1 MDGSGSYDDVVKNIP
16 LWQKQFPNSST
27 KVTFASAD
35 LKYLKESI
43 IHLWNLGLKLI
54 PANVVF
60 EDVWQEGDD
69 LIFEEQLKELADYI
83 IEHKMW
89 KNTLSDFFD
98 PLVGFPL
105 DAAIRKILLRRR
117 QNGSC

>member
-69 LIFEEQLKELADYI
+69 LIFEEQLK
-83 IEHKMW
+83 
-89 KNTLSDFFD
+89 KNWRTISLN
-98 PLVGFPL
+98 
-105 DAAIRKILLRRR
+105 IRCGRILCQIFSIRSS
-117 QNGSC
+117 GSRLTQR